1 MISTKRILL
10 AVIVMAASTLVQAGE
25 VNCDTGMMK
34 MMKPT
39 HEFGYVS
46 AGSAWLTLGKVNS
59 FLNGQGL
66 SGFPEQAWSLSF
78 GRYKDFRRLVMESD
92 LTLRIWGDNLN
103 AGLRTSLFAGDI
115 TWNNGFNVLPP
126 EWVGSLYPYLGLG
139 IGLNNLYF
147 RDNSKT
153 LAELRTTTEPNSNVW
168 ELTPLLN
175 LGLGSNF
182 LFANNDRS
190 KGLVVGLGAGYLVDL
205 YYTKRWMSD
214 GIYISDL
221 PSISQ
226 TGPYV
231 RLVLGAWGK
240 HHHHHMEGH
249 EE

>member
-1 MISTKRILL
+1 MNSIKRILL
-10 AVIVMAASTLVQAGE
+10 AAIVMAAFTMVQADKMD
-25 VNCDTGMMK
+25 CDTGMMK
-34 MMKPT
+34 IMKPT

-46 AGSAWLTLGKVNS
+46 PGSAWLTLGKVNS
-59 FLNGQGL
+59 LLNSQGL
-66 SGFPEQAWSLSF
+66 SGFPEQAWTLSF
-78 GRYKDFRRLVMESD
+78 GHYEDFRRLVMESE
-92 LTLRIWGDNLN
+92 LTLRIWGDNVN
-103 AGLRTSLFAGDI
+103 AGLRTSLFTGDI
-115 TWNNGFNVLPP
+115 TWNSGFNVLPP
-126 EWVGSLYPYLGLG
+126 EWAASLYPYLGLG
-139 IGLNNLYF
+139 IGLNSLYF
-147 RDNSKT
+147 RENSRT
-153 LAELRTTTEPNSNVW
+153 LAELRVSTEPNSNAW

-190 KGLVVGLGAGYLVDL
+190 KGLVVGLRAGYLVDL

-214 GIYISDL
+214 GIYVSDL

-240 HHHHHMEGH
+240 HHHHHIERH